1 MIPIQLSD
9 LIFLFVAFGLA
20 VVCVLWFFTFIRERR
35 RETHRRSVAIQCR
48 MCSAAYLR
56 DPHDKRRVTI
66 CPVCQTPTER
76 TRLRPI

>member
-1 MIPIQLSD
+1 
-9 LIFLFVAFGLA
+9 
-20 VVCVLWFFTFIRERR
+20 
-35 RETHRRSVAIQCR
+35 

-66 CPVCQTPTER
+66 CPVCQTPNER